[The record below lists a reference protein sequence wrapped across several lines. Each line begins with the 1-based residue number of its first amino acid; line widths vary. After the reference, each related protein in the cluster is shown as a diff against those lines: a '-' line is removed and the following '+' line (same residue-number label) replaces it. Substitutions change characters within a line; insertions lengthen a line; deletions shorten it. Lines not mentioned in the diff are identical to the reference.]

1 MSGQREGR
9 NNSMGI
15 HNQFGAV
22 QEVRSDIHKETVKT
36 GGGGRRER
44 KRERGRERDQ
54 NKQKN
59 RGKEKIRYKTLKW
72 LSQDMLT

>member
-36 GGGGRRER
+36 GGGGGERE
-44 KRERGRERDQ
+44 KERGGEREIKT
-54 NKQKN
+54 NK
-59 RGKEKIRYKTLKW
+59 KIEERRK
-72 LSQDMLT
+72 